1 VCSIEQNSLL
11 ASFTI
16 SYEWNPRHSRLGEN
30 IMTFRSALLLGGVA
44 LITAI
49 PVCADSIFYSASTND
64 CSNPESSA
72 PTIGIFHAR
81 FTTQATAQFISE
93 SLPTNT
99 PAWAFAIPG
108 ATIAEDPTQRA
119 ISSNETSTFAL
130 ALTDPQ
136 NEARPSDP
144 TPAMLSV
151 NAFQQG
157 GAFGSS
163 GSDSSMVL
171 GTLVPGGSNRSVHSV
186 NPTEFNSSE
195 PGSSAFNHEG
205 SRFGF
210 FGNNPDHDRGGKGKG
225 KNKDQDGPPVNVPE
239 PGALPLL
246 ALGLLAVGVMARRNF
261 PTNA

>member
-1 VCSIEQNSLL
+1 
-11 ASFTI
+11 
-16 SYEWNPRHSRLGEN
+16 
-30 IMTFRSALLLGGVA
+30 MTFRSALLLGGVA

-64 CSNPESSA
+64 HLNPESSA
-72 PTIGIFHAR
+72 PTIGIFHAK
-81 FTTQATAQFISE
+81 FTMPATAQFISE

-99 PAWAFAIPG
+99 PAWAFAMP
-108 ATIAEDPTQRA
+108 AANIAEDPQSA
-119 ISSNETSTFAL
+119 DSSNEISTFAL